1 MQVKPGTKL
10 RSSVCSTEVVVV
22 RAPTT
27 EVELCCGGQ
36 PMVAPDSTPAADVVL
51 VEGFTGGTLI
61 GKRYADAETG
71 IEVLSTKG
79 GEGSLSLGAE
89 PLSLKDAKSLPSSD

>member
-22 RAPTT
+22 KAPKVD
-27 EVELCCGGQ
+27 VELCCGGQ
-36 PMVAPDSTPAADVVL
+36 PMVAPDGTPPEDAAL
-51 VEGFTGGTLI
+51 VAGFNGGTLI
-61 GKRYADAETG
+61 GKRYADADTG

-79 GEGSLSLGAE
+79 GEGSLSLGTA
-89 PLSLKDAKSLPSSD
+89 PLALKDAKSLPSSD